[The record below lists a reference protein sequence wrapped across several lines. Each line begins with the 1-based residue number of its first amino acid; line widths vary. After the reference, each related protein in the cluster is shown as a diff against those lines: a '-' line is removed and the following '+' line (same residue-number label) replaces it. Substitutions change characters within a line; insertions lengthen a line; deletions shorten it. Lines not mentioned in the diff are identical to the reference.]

1 MDVWAQQYFGQASFV
16 CVGCAGPDLASTFAK
31 QLRLSKCLTTYVDEA
46 NGPQW
51 GQLGCNGFIVLDAQG
66 KVACRQTSAFL
77 EVQDLAFAHVE
88 SILDAMLSHG
98 PLPTLSPGQHVELH
112 GLSRAELNGTRGYV
126 IEAADATTGRCAVQT
141 YFGKRL
147 SVRPDNLQVVAEDG
161 EDCDEDCGD
170 DGEGGEGGD
179 GCFDDSGS

>member
-1 MDVWAQQYFGQASFV
+1 MDVWAQQYFGLASFV

-77 EVQDLAFAHVE
+77 EVQELAFAHVE
-88 SILDAMLSHG
+88 SILDAMLANG

-147 SVRPDNLQVVAEDG
+147 SVRPENLRLVVDDND
-161 EDCDEDCGD
+161 DDDE
-170 DGEGGEGGD
+170 GEGEGEGD
-179 GCFDDSGS
+179 ECFDDSGS